1 MSAELVDALRRDPL
15 PQEWVDEL
23 RDLLDLLGDFSSND
37 QRARYLLASNF
48 LRDNGDAIAQR
59 SRALDVEL
67 GGTDVGGV
75 PDRSIVRA
83 LTANFHDHSD
93 TRRCGCGERDSGYSQ
108 AQAVAQPDPGGEA
121 GPGTNLPE

>member
-1 MSAELVDALRRDPL
+1 MNAELVDALRRDPL

-48 LRDNGDAIAQR
+48 LRDNGGAIAER
-59 SRALDVEL
+59 TRRLDAEL
-67 GGTDVGGV
+67 GGNQ
-75 PDRSIVRA
+75 DRSIVRA
-83 LTANFHDHSD
+83 LTADYIDHSD
-93 TRRCGCGERDSGYSQ
+93 TRRCGCGERGSGFSQ

-121 GPGTNLPE
+121 GSGTNLPE